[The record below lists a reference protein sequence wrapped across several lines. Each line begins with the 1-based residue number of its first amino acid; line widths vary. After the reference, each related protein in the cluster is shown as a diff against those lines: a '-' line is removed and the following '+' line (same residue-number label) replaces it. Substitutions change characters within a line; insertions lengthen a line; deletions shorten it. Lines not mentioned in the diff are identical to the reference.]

1 MRWIKYA
8 FAGLASLIGLC
19 ILALAFVLLTFGEED
34 YRRLAARV
42 VEHFTGY
49 PVSCDGPFRLAIS
62 SMPSLSA
69 ESIRFDTKN
78 GRLPPVRS
86 IGKFSVRIDLS
97 KLILGTLVVKEL
109 QAEDAVMAVLINEP
123 AESDRDPNDG
133 PISSEDIDLPVFES
147 VRLRYIRLDVIDAA
161 ADRTIDIRLR
171 RFALDD
177 VGDAGPMFVS
187 GVGTIA
193 GQAFDIDGRMGALAA
208 MSRGEKPYPVDYR
221 INIAGVSLSVA
232 GSFADF
238 PEAEGMNLRIS
249 GEAAELA
256 DLFELLRI
264 EAPPLGR
271 LKFDASFVDDLTAPR
286 MPYFSIS
293 LSGKPQIQ
301 FTANGTV
308 ANVLTGEGANIDFA
322 GSCAIPHLLRM
333 IKPESLTGLNL
344 LRLSGSLQES
354 GGVLAIEKLK
364 MEAVSDK
371 GAAVSAAGRIDLGED
386 VTALGLKNLD
396 LELKA
401 FYPTSEVL
409 KPLLFDRLPE
419 VGPVI
424 AGGRLTGRP
433 ESVLL
438 ENFTIEGGKG
448 PLRILSKGRITGKIE
463 GKRLIATDIN
473 LSNTIKSRTTAIL
486 AQAYGAHLPEL
497 GAVSADYRL
506 RGSLDRFRIEELIL
520 TTETAQ
526 DFKTAFIGSIIFD
539 REKDKGLIGKLN
551 IRAQV
556 TAPDVQAAADPF
568 GIGNF
573 PDLKQLQANAL
584 ISGTTMAPILKN
596 IDLSAGDPETIQIRF
611 TGDLGKIPVSKRRV
625 FAGVDM
631 TATIV
636 AGSTETV
643 SSRLGLRLPELGSL
657 QLKARIKDHKG
668 DVNVETFELSNG
680 TEEKSPFNVS
690 GQILHVNDPRQMR
703 LAAAIETHSGP
714 WVETFL
720 SQPDGVTTPLSGE
733 LRAHGTDKGIR
744 IEAFRFATKAGEPAK
759 IEATGTI
766 EDLPNSP
773 WIDLRVN
780 AGILDFPAFGSI
792 IGVAMPELAPVAIS
806 GRIGGRIPDMVF
818 DGQIH
823 VGATVFSTNIGT
835 AVTEGRPHINGKIAA
850 NIVDL
855 NEIGLFSGLPP
866 EKVLAAPEPKSGG
879 EKPIFLNTPLLPF
892 EVMRAFDLRF
902 NLDADKL
909 IGRNIIIEKLN
920 VDVELD
926 KGRLRI
932 HPASLAYSAGFTE
945 MDFSVDASGAVPVY
959 TLKLAG
965 EDIDVDDLLAYAH
978 KPVILSGSLNLV
990 TDLRSSG
997 SSASDIAANLN
1008 GVFSMALENGQ
1019 VWRMVNLMT
1028 KDVSDMLLTAA
1039 DSRTYTDM
1047 RCLIGKIDFEEGV
1060 GTIDILYMDA
1070 PKIRAKGAGQINL
1083 ADETLDVVINP
1094 QRKASLFKRRSA
1106 VRIKGPLANPSAFS
1120 LPLAEAA
1127 ELYGT
1132 IVLPFVFLPARA
1144 LGYLF
1149 SLLTNDAETTPCLIE
1164 AKK

>member
-1 MRWIKYA
+1 
-8 FAGLASLIGLC
+8 
-19 ILALAFVLLTFGEED
+19 
-34 YRRLAARV
+34 
-42 VEHFTGY
+42 
-49 PVSCDGPFRLAIS
+49 
-62 SMPSLSA
+62 
-69 ESIRFDTKN
+69 
-78 GRLPPVRS
+78 
-86 IGKFSVRIDLS
+86 
-97 KLILGTLVVKEL
+97 
-109 QAEDAVMAVLINEP
+109 
-123 AESDRDPNDG
+123 
-133 PISSEDIDLPVFES
+133 
-147 VRLRYIRLDVIDAA
+147 
-161 ADRTIDIRLR
+161 
-171 RFALDD
+171 
-177 VGDAGPMFVS
+177 MFVS
-187 GVGTIA
+187 GEGTIA
-193 GQAFDIDGRMGALAA
+193 GQAFDIDGRMGALVA
-208 MSRGEKPYPVDYR
+208 MSRGEKPYPVDYT
-221 INIAGVSLSVA
+221 INIAGVSFSVA
-232 GSFADF
+232 GTFEDY

-249 GEAAELA
+249 DEAAELA
-256 DLFELLRI
+256 DLFELLRM

-271 LKFDASFVDDLTAPR
+271 LKFDAALVDDLTAPR
-286 MPYFSIS
+286 MPYFNIS

-301 FTANGTV
+301 FTANGTA

-386 VTALGLKNLD
+386 VTALRLKNLD

-401 FYPTSEVL
+401 FYPTSDVL
-409 KPLLFDRLPE
+409 KPLVFDRLPE

-424 AGGRLTGRP
+424 AEGRLTGQP

-438 ENFTIEGGKG
+438 ENLTIEGGKG
-448 PLRILSKGRITGKIE
+448 PLRILSKGRIAGKIE

-486 AQAYGAHLPEL
+486 AQAYGEYLPEL
-497 GAVSADYRL
+497 GAISADYRL
-506 RGSLDRFRIEELIL
+506 RGSLDRFRIEELVL
-520 TTETAQ
+520 NTETAQ
-526 DFKTAFIGSIIFD
+526 DFKTSFTGSIIFD

-551 IRAQV
+551 IRAKV
-556 TAPDVQAAADPF
+556 TAPTVQAAADPL

-573 PDLKQLQANAL
+573 PDMKQLQANAL

-596 IDLSAGDPETIQIRF
+596 IDLRVGDPETIQISL
-611 TGDLGKIPVSKRRV
+611 TGDLGRIPVSKSRV
-625 FAGVDM
+625 FSGV
-631 TATIV
+631 
-636 AGSTETV
+636 
-643 SSRLGLRLPELGSL
+643 
-657 QLKARIKDHKG
+657 
-668 DVNVETFELSNG
+668 
-680 TEEKSPFNVS
+680 
-690 GQILHVNDPRQMR
+690 
-703 LAAAIETHSGP
+703 
-714 WVETFL
+714 
-720 SQPDGVTTPLSGE
+720 
-733 LRAHGTDKGIR
+733 
-744 IEAFRFATKAGEPAK
+744 
-759 IEATGTI
+759 GTI

-773 WIDLRVN
+773 WIDLQVN
-780 AGILDFPAFGSI
+780 AGIFDLPAFGSI

-806 GRIGGRIPDMVF
+806 GRIGGRIPEMVF

-823 VGATVFSTNIGT
+823 VGGTVFSTNIGT
-835 AVTEGRPHINGKIAA
+835 AVTEGRPHISGKIAA

-855 NEIGLFSGLPP
+855 NDIGLFSGLPP
-866 EKVLAAPEPKSGG
+866 EEVLAAPETKSGR
-879 EKPIFLNTPLLPF
+879 KKRIFSNTPLLPS
-892 EVMRAFDLRF
+892 ELMRAFDLRF

-909 IGRNIIIEKLN
+909 VGRNITIEKLN
-920 VDVELD
+920 VDVELEN
-926 KGRLRI
+926 GRLRI

-978 KPVILSGSLNLV
+978 KPIILSGSLNLV
-990 TDLRSSG
+990 ADLRSSG
-997 SSASDIAANLN
+997 TSVSNIAANLN

-1019 VWRMVNLMT
+1019 VWRMVNPMT
-1028 KDVSDMLLTAA
+1028 QDAFDILLTAA
-1039 DSRTYTDM
+1039 DNRTYTDM

-1060 GTIDILYMDA
+1060 GTIDILYMEA

-1094 QRKASLFKRRSA
+1094 QRKASLIKRRSA
-1106 VRIKGPLANPSAFS
+1106 VRINGSLANPSASS
-1120 LPLAEAA
+1120 LPLAEAT

-1164 AKK
+1164 ANK